1 MRVPGGCGSSSRPS
15 GKTSITCSV
24 DCGHFRELDDERIDL
39 VLSFHG
45 LKADDLRGCTCMVAR
60 RLPGCWTARSVPT
73 DLRIRDMVERL
84 RSGKQVEDAFAL
96 QGAQRLPGAGGLP
109 DQALAEVAWKAR
121 RELLQD
127 LYEHMPNGENLA
139 STMLRRVF
147 PSLHWRAAQGLVD
160 AATTTDRQRLLDSG
174 RVPLQLAESSR
185 AYVQNMRVTR
195 VYEALHWTRRKTL
208 MWPGSPSA
216 CCAICPVL
224 PRVSAGVCSRA
235 VRAASCSLRASRG
248 PPPAI

>member
-1 MRVPGGCGSSSRPS
+1 MYGRAPAS
-15 GKTSITCSV
+15 GL
-24 DCGHFRELDDERIDL
+24 LDSTVRAHL
-39 VLSFHG
+39 
-45 LKADDLRGCTCMVAR
+45 
-60 RLPGCWTARSVPT
+60 

-147 PSLHWRAAQGLVD
+147 PGLHWRAAQGW
-160 AATTTDRQRLLDSG
+160 
-174 RVPLQLAESSR
+174 
-185 AYVQNMRVTR
+185 
-195 VYEALHWTRRKTL
+195 WTRRRLRTGNAYSTVDGCRCNWRNRPERMYKT
-208 MWPGSPSA
+208 
-216 CCAICPVL
+216 CV
-224 PRVSAGVCSRA
+224 
-235 VRAASCSLRASRG
+235 
-248 PPPAI
+248 